1 MRGMSDVPASA
12 TARPTLD
19 PVRSFAAELAAL
31 VGKLDPD
38 DGWYAVFGAHDP
50 EGLRDCLSAREV
62 PPWDVV
68 ASLIEDFAHLHGPGA
83 AMRTQ
88 ERLRRL
94 HSAATAA
101 YDVRAG
107 GGPVLRSR
115 LALVEGE
122 LAEAAARVRA
132 LEPDGGAELA
142 WARDHLARA
151 EARRAELRAR
161 HAALDDSTGDE
172 RGEPAH
178 VPGHSEPAAPPDA
191 LARPNRRLRTG
202 GSRFAGA
209 PAEEADAS
217 GPVAILPPGAPSP
230 DLAPRAAEDAGVA
243 AADEPV
249 PRGARF
255 AGAVRRAAAAVP
267 APGEVAEARAAAEDA
282 AARLVRLRDVGSGG
296 EAHALLCD
304 AASRKPLRFAA
315 LVEELRRRGMASDA
329 GILLW
334 EAAALPVDAF
344 AAAADALS
352 SLGRVEDSARML
364 RQGVHR
370 PPQQIAEAAL
380 ALDRAGRRDEAAELL
395 AAVIRARTPAGA
407 AQVALAAPGVLVGLV
422 LDAARA
428 LSEEQCRRVGDA
440 LRTAGVPGVPGA
452 P

>member
-1 MRGMSDVPASA
+1 ME
-12 TARPTLD
+12 
-19 PVRSFAAELAAL
+19 PVRTFAAELAAL
-31 VGKLDPD
+31 IGQLDPD
-38 DGWYAVFGAHDP
+38 AGWYAVFGAHDP
-50 EGLRDCLSAREV
+50 QGLRDCLSAREV

-68 ASLIEDFAHLHGPGA
+68 ASLIEDFGHLHGPGA
-83 AMRTQ
+83 ATWAQ

-107 GGPVLRSR
+107 GDPALRSR

-161 HAALDDSTGDE
+161 HAALDDALDDPAGDDPAGEE

-191 LARPNRRLRTG
+191 PARPNRRLRTG

-209 PAEEADAS
+209 PAEDEADAS
-217 GPVAILPPGAPSP
+217 GPVAIVPPGAPSP
-230 DLAPRAAEDAGVA
+230 DLAPRTAEDAGA
-243 AADEPV
+243 AATGEPA

-255 AGAVRRAAAAVP
+255 AGAVRRRAAADVP
-267 APGEVAEARAAAEDA
+267 APGDVAEARAVAEESA
-282 AARLVRLRDVGSGG
+282 ERLLRLRREGSGG
-296 EAHALLCD
+296 EAHALLSD
-304 AASRKPLRFAA
+304 AASREPLRFAA
-315 LVEELRRRGMASDA
+315 LVEELHRRGMASDA

-352 SLGRVEDSARML
+352 SLGRAGDSARML

-380 ALDRAGRRDEAAELL
+380 ALDRAGRQAEAAELL
-395 AAVIRARTPAGA
+395 AAVIRARTPAEA
-407 AQVALAAPGVLVGLV
+407 AQVALAAPAVLVGLV

-428 LSEEQCRRVGDA
+428 LSEEQCRRVADA